1 MKNKHLAAVFLLIL
15 LVTILTGCAVGVNRV
30 ESREIANVSAVSINS
45 FGKFII
51 IQGDEESLTIEGPNN
66 ILRNIE
72 TEVIGS
78 TLYIDS
84 TRSIINN
91 SLQPILFTLTVKSIN
106 EVSLSGAGSIQIDEL
121 DTERLEIILTGA
133 GSIRIDDLNT
143 MDLSVLL
150 NSAGSIA
157 ISGTA
162 EEQKIVLSGVGSYE
176 GDDLQS
182 RLATV
187 LLSGAGSADLWVTD
201 NLDVTV
207 SGVGS
212 VAYYGS
218 PSVTQNVSGVGSVAS
233 KGEK

>member
-1 MKNKHLAAVFLLIL
+1 MKNKYLAAIIPLIL
-15 LVTILTGCAVGVNRV
+15 LGTVLGGCAVGVNRV

-201 NLDVTV
+201 DLDVTV

>member
-1 MKNKHLAAVFLLIL
+1 MLF
-15 LVTILTGCAVGVNRV
+15 R
-30 ESREIANVSAVSINS
+30 S
-45 FGKFII
+45 FII

-182 RLATV
+182 RRATV
-187 LLSGAGSADLWVTD
+187 LLSGAEIGR
-201 NLDVTV
+201 
-207 SGVGS
+207 
-212 VAYYGS
+212 
-218 PSVTQNVSGVGSVAS
+218 AS
-233 KGEK
+233 CRERV

>member
-1 MKNKHLAAVFLLIL
+1 MKNKYLAAIIPLIL
-15 LVTILTGCAVGVNRV
+15 LVTVLGGCAVGVNRV

-91 SLQPILFTLTVKSIN
+91 SLQPITFTLTVKNIN

-121 DTERLEIILTGA
+121 DTDQLEIILTGA
-133 GSIRIDDLNT
+133 GSINIDDLNT
-143 MDLSVLL
+143 TDLAVLL
-150 NSAGSIA
+150 NSAGSIT

-162 EEQKIVLSGVGSYE
+162 EEQKIVLSGVGSY
-176 GDDLQS
+176 DASNLQS
-182 RLATV
+182 LQASVT
-187 LLSGAGSADLWVTD
+187 LSGAGSAELWVTD
-201 NLDVTV
+201 SLDATV

-212 VAYYGS
+212 VSYYGS
-218 PSVTQNVSGVGSVAS
+218 PSVSQNISGVGSIS
-233 KGEK
+233 HEGNK